1 MASEAFVWVDQNVG
15 RVMGKETLSANGLFL
30 ETLFT
35 IDGSR
40 MSNKH
45 SYRLTKSAG
54 SSQSWLRKLKNG
66 IPEDLELVV
75 KTSRPESHLGEDEVF
90 RGEALSL
97 QAISFSDSFRTPHVL
112 AFSDGWDGGFMV
124 SEYVEL
130 VDTDKLNP
138 ATSELWKTSSPSAW
152 ASVWANSIRPSRS
165 LQKHVKAS
173 LDSLWRQRSTGL
185 RSRIIGARTGFVSFG
200 SNASATSS
208 PSWTLKIRRR
218 PSCAVRGKGR

>member
-138 ATSELWKTSSPSAW
+138 ATSDLSREDILSLSLGQRLGELHSSKPLAPE
-152 ASVWANSIRPSRS
+152 A
-165 LQKHVKAS
+165 
-173 LDSLWRQRSTGL
+173 RQGKFGFPVATAL
-185 RSRIIGARTGFVSFG
+185 NRIAQP
-200 SNASATSS
+200 NHWDAD
-208 PSWTLKIRRR
+208 W
-218 PSCAVRGKGR
+218 VRFFR